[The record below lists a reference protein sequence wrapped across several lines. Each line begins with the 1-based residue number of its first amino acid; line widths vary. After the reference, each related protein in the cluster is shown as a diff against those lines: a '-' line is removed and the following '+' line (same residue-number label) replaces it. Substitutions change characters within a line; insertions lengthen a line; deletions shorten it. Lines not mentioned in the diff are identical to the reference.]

1 MKKIL
6 LISILAL
13 AGCQHTQPNS
23 PKASTAAVGA
33 DLDSLGNSLDKAKG
47 SVDGIRSDLSAADAK
62 VVKIQ
67 TLIHAK
73 RPQ

>member
-1 MKKIL
+1 MKKL
-6 LISILAL
+6 LLFTILAL
-13 AGCQHTQPNS
+13 AACQHTRPDS
-23 PKASTAAVGA
+23 PTTSTAAVGA

-73 RPQ
+73 RP